1 MSVKSVLASVV
12 GFIGHY
18 GNEASSIAA
27 ALTNIVGALPMSKV
41 EKAKV
46 TEVISGLESASENI
60 AARLNDLIKAAGAD
74 AVPVKIDK
82 KDIEAAVAATLP
94 ALVDK
99 AVAAA
104 LAKLPAPAPAP
115 VPAPSGASQ

>member
-18 GNEASSIAA
+18 GNEASGIAA

-46 TEVISGLESASENI
+46 TEVIAGLENASENI
-60 AARLNDLIKAAGAD
+60 AAKLNDLIKAAGAD
-74 AVPVKIDK
+74 AVPVKINK
-82 KDIEAAVAATLP
+82 KDVEAAVASVLP
-94 ALVDK
+94 AMVDK

-104 LAKLPAPAPAP
+104 IAKLPAPAPA
-115 VPAPSGASQ
+115 STGASQ